1 MYEVFESLLELKG
14 VTVADVSRATG
25 ISQSTL
31 SNWKKRRNRIS
42 AANAQKLADYFGVSV
57 GYIFGVQEDAQGSE
71 YYENVA
77 SALEAQRMFD
87 DKEIH
92 ALFHVK
98 KNINPERFKAF
109 YDMIIA
115 YYKMENPDDDYN
127 FDIGEQTERPDDV

>member
-1 MYEVFESLLELKG
+1 MYEVFENLLELKG
-14 VTVADVSRATG
+14 VTVAEVSRATG

-31 SNWKKRRNRIS
+31 SNWKKRRNKIS
-42 AANAQKLADYFGVSV
+42 AANAEKLADYFGVSV
-57 GYIFGVQEDAQGSE
+57 GFMFGVQEDEHGSE

-127 FDIGEQTERPDDV
+127 FDNGESSDRPDDV